1 MLRSSAPSGFSAFA
15 KADRLGSAHV
25 AVPVRE
31 FGASHRI
38 PASVEGDLAS
48 RISRAAGWPLF
59 FAAAWL
65 LLTLIIN

>member
-1 MLRSSAPSGFSAFA
+1 MHRSSAPSGFSAFA
-15 KADRLGSAHV
+15 KADRIASEHV

-31 FGASHRI
+31 YGGSFRG
-38 PASVEGDLAS
+38 PASVEGDFAS
-48 RISRAAGWPLF
+48 RISRAVGWPLF